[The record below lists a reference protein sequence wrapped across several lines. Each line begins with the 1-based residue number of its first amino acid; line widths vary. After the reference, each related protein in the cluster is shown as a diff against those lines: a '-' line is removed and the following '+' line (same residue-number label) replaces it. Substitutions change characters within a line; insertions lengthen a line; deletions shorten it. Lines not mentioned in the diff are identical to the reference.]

1 MAESK
6 TRPSGKSV
14 AAFLA
19 GIENEARRAEARVL
33 LELMERVTG
42 EPARMWGD
50 SIIGFGSYHY
60 RYASGHEGDTCL
72 VGFSPRKNEF
82 SIYLTGTYFPG
93 MEQAREPLLA
103 RLGRHRMGKA
113 CLYVKRLSDV
123 DPGVLEELVR
133 MSVDAL
139 RQHYPASPG

>member
-19 GIENEARRAEARVL
+19 GIENEARRADARVL

-93 MEQAREPLLA
+93 MEQARERLLA